1 MSRPTATMI
10 AVQNPTDAAIVAV
23 HERRNVIAN
32 LLQMLCNKVY

>member
-23 HERRNVIAN
+23 HERRNVLA
-32 LLQMLCNKVY
+32 QSPTDVMQ